1 MAIAF
6 SNSRAAL
13 VIAHPGH
20 ELRVYQ
26 WLRLARPLCFIL
38 TDGSGHTG
46 KSRLDSTTRLLEQ
59 TGARRGYIYGRL
71 TDREIYSAIVRG
83 ELQIFIDLCDEL
95 VCELEREE
103 IDCVVGDA
111 LEGYNPAHDVCRFMI
126 NAAVEIASR
135 KRNQPLLNFE
145 VSLTRQP
152 ANWPEAMMGEAIRI
166 HLNEED
172 LSRKLQAAHAY
183 HELAGDVDQI
193 LKREGI
199 QAIQTEWLQPVS
211 NSGSSISHPE
221 PPYYELHGEKQ
232 VAAGYYEQ
240 VLRYREH
247 ILPIARALNEYS
259 QKQRP

>member
-1 MAIAF
+1 MAEEK
-6 SNSRAAL
+6 AAL

-26 WLRLARPLCFIL
+26 WLRLTRPLCFVL
-38 TDGSGHTG
+38 TDGSGGTG
-46 KSRLDSTTRLLEQ
+46 KSRLDSTTKLLEQ
-59 TGARRGYIYGRL
+59 NGARMGSIYGRL
-71 TDREIYSAIVRG
+71 TDREIYSAIMKG
-83 ELQIFIDLCDEL
+83 ELDLFIDLSEEL
-95 VCELEREE
+95 VGELVREE

-111 LEGYNPAHDVCRFMI
+111 IESYNPAHDVCRFMI
-126 NAAVEIASR
+126 NAAVGIASR
-135 KRNQPLLNFE
+135 KRDQPLRNFE
-145 VSLTRQP
+145 VLLKSETP
-152 ANWPEAMMGEAIRI
+152 NGGEAMIGEAIRI
-166 HLNEED
+166 NLDED
-172 LSRKLQAAHAY
+172 DVSRKLEAAHAY

-211 NSGSSISHPE
+211 NRGISINQPE
-221 PPYYELHGEKQ
+221 APFYELHGEKQ

-247 ILPIARALNEYS
+247 VLPIARALLDYS